1 MALTDEQIKQEEKF
15 LEGMPRFNI
24 GAFLLPPIWGPA
36 HGIWATI
43 LFYPIWLFADNT
55 FYAAFAHP
63 SPLSVGVAIVVFVT
77 LLAGT
82 VAFAII
88 GQPLAAHRAERMGVS
103 RERYLKRERYWAVG
117 CAIGG
122 AVMIA
127 LATYYN
133 LVIRPTLGA

>member
-1 MALTDEQIKQEEKF
+1 MLS
-15 LEGMPRFNI
+15 I
-24 GAFLLPPIWGPA
+24 GLAI
-36 HGIWATI
+36 IV
-43 LFYPIWLFADNT
+43 FA
-55 FYAAFAHP
+55 
-63 SPLSVGVAIVVFVT
+63 S

-82 VAFAII
+82 VAFAIV
-88 GQPLAAHRAERMGVS
+88 GQPLAAHRAERMGIS
-103 RERYLKRERYWAVG
+103 RERYLRRQRYWAVG

>member
-1 MALTDEQIKQEEKF
+1 MALTDEQIREENKF
-15 LEGMPRFNI
+15 LEGLPRFNVA
-24 GAFLLPPIWGPA
+24 AFLLPPIWGPA

-43 LFYPIWLFADNT
+43 LFYPIWLFADNA
-55 FYAAFAHP
+55 FYAAYEHP
-63 SPLSVGVAIVVFVT
+63 SVLSIGLAIIVFAS

-82 VAFAII
+82 VAFAIV
-88 GQPLAAHRAERMGVS
+88 GQPLAAH
-103 RERYLKRERYWAVG
+103 
-117 CAIGG
+117 G